1 MDYTQLSNIVC
12 RVESGSKSGTGF
24 LINDEYVLT
33 AFHVLNDLNM
43 INLYF
48 DSKEDPQKATYIDD
62 NNDEYKKKDIALLRL
77 TTKAGCKE
85 YLSFLNRKLNPNE
98 QWTTRAYPQIK
109 GTKGNNFIGDDH
121 IIQQHHNDLKNGKY
135 DIELEHD
142 QKFGSYKGVS
152 GAPLIIDKLIAGVIN
167 SELIEQEISI
177 ELHAL
182 STYHF
187 QELLKKYNITTTT
200 ANTSVSNKE
209 DIAGTNGWSDIIPI
223 DKRNL
228 AEKIKSVCS
237 EIKQYRIAQYAR
249 EACNG
254 KAELS
259 IVNDRVVSSIK
270 YRIFEVCQTELMN
283 LVEGNEVINLSGKD
297 IEAIIEKYTDKAE
310 YIIKERS
317 KDYHYSGIS
326 NRDTLRKIV
335 LDLIDECYLA
345 FDEEGIYV

>member
-1 MDYTQLSNIVC
+1 MDYALLSNIVC
-12 RVESGSKSGTGF
+12 RVESGKKSGTGF

-33 AFHVLNDLNM
+33 AFHVLDDLNM
-43 INLYF
+43 INLHF
-48 DSKEDPQKATYIDD
+48 DSIEEPKKATYIDD

-77 TTKAGCKE
+77 TTKACCKE
-85 YLSFLNRKLNPNE
+85 YLSFLNRRLIPNE
-98 QWTTRAYPQIK
+98 KWTSRAYPKTK
-109 GTKGNNFIGDDH
+109 GTSGNNFIGDDH
-121 IIQQHHNDLKNGKY
+121 VIQQHHPDLKKGKY

-142 QKFGSYKGVS
+142 HKLSTYEGVS

-167 SELIEQEISI
+167 SELKEQSISK
-177 ELHAL
+177 ELYAL

-187 QELLKKYNITTTT
+187 QELLKKHNIKTTK
-200 ANTSVSNKE
+200 ANTSVSTKE
-209 DIAGTNGWSDIIPI
+209 DIAGTDGWSDIIPI

-237 EIKQYRIAQYAR
+237 EIKQYRIAKYAR

-259 IVNDRVVSSIK
+259 IHNDRVVSAIK

-283 LVEGNEVINLSGKD
+283 LVEDNEVVNLSGKD

>member
-1 MDYTQLSNIVC
+1 MDYTQLKNIVC
-12 RVESGSKSGTGF
+12 RVESGMKSGTGF

-33 AFHVLNDLNM
+33 AFHVLDDLNT

-48 DSKEDPQKATYIDD
+48 DSIQEHRDATYIDD
-62 NNDEYKKKDIALLRL
+62 KNDEYKNKDIALLRL
-77 TTKAGCKE
+77 TKKACCKE
-85 YLSFLNRKLNPNE
+85 YLSFLNRKLRPKE
-98 QWTTRAYPQIK
+98 QWTSRAYPKTK
-109 GTKGNNFIGDDH
+109 GNSGNNFIGDEH
-121 IIQQHHNDLKNGKY
+121 VIQQHHDVLKNGKY

-142 QKFGSYKGVS
+142 QKLDSYEGVS
-152 GAPLIIDKLIAGVIN
+152 GAPLIIDMLIAGVIN
-167 SELIEQEISI
+167 SELKEQSISK
-177 ELHAL
+177 ELYAL

-187 QELLKKYNITTTT
+187 LELLKKHNIKTTET
-200 ANTSVSNKE
+200 NTSVSNKE
-209 DIAGTNGWSDIIPI
+209 DIAGTDGWSEIIPN

-237 EIKQYRIAQYAR
+237 EIKQYRVNQYAR
-249 EACNG
+249 EVCIG
-254 KAELS
+254 KAEQS
-259 IVNDRVVSSIK
+259 IYDDRVISSIK
-270 YRIFEVCQTELMN
+270 YRIFEECQKELMN
-283 LVEGNEVINLSGKD
+283 LVESNEVINLSFKD
-297 IEAIIEKYTDKAE
+297 IETIIEKYTDKAE